1 MKNGVILPQAF
12 QARIEALRS
21 LEEAFSV
28 RSGNAHA
35 LRDSADKLDTVS
47 AECDFQGAAISYTA
61 LGSLLRIIAM
71 LVEWRSA
78 ILNASADADR
88 FLRSAKA
95 QYSLWMEE
103 FQNAKIPVEF
113 LNNSVTI
120 STAEEILAVEQI
132 CRSIAAIALPMP
144 YFKSDGRARWIK
156 EKRFESENHDA
167 PIELAVAFLSFEIN
181 DAPAQET
188 HFLRPREAHDLTLE
202 VRVSR
207 WPEGATGLTLSPIS
221 IESKNSYDFP
231 TFEFDRPTGEPPFI
245 IRKRGRAIL
254 NSPQNLH
261 ARPFEFKYTAEFKPL
276 ASEQPVAIVGKR
288 TLRIESLDMS
298 SAPLTG
304 YQAMDNK
311 LLIIRESLRTH
322 AGLSG
327 DDLQSTLTLLV
338 AFAGLAC
345 RALQDDLYPKT
356 WSEAD
361 FQKDVRSELRRT
373 PEIASE
379 LEEHPG
385 AAGGITDLSFRGIR
399 IELKVDNKK
408 TVTPES
414 CDRFLAQTA
423 TYAIATGKR
432 LGILC
437 ILDCSV
443 KKSYPNPADEGL
455 LIKKLETP
463 NGLIHIPTIII
474 QGNLPTPSSLS
485 R

>member
-1 MKNGVILPQAF
+1 MKSGVILPQAF
-12 QARIEALRS
+12 QVRIEALKS

-28 RSGNAHA
+28 RSRNSHV
-35 LRDSADKLDTVS
+35 LRENADKLDSIS

-78 ILNASADADR
+78 ILDATTDADR

-95 QYSLWMEE
+95 QYSLWVSE
-103 FQNAKIPVEF
+103 FQNSKVPVEF
-113 LNNSVTI
+113 LVNSKAI
-120 STAEEILAVEQI
+120 STIEEISAVELI
-132 CRSIAAIALPMP
+132 CRSIAAIALPVP
-144 YFKSDGRARWIK
+144 YFKADERARLIK
-156 EKRFESENHDA
+156 ERNADA
-167 PIELAVAFLSFEIN
+167 DQSSAQVELAVAFISFEIN
-181 DAPAQET
+181 DVPAQET
-188 HFLRPREAHDLTLE
+188 HFLRPREAHDLILE

-207 WPEGATGLTLSPIS
+207 WPEGATSLTLSPIS
-221 IESKNSYDFP
+221 IESKDSYDFP
-231 TFEFDRPTGEPPFI
+231 KFEFDRPVGEPPFI
-245 IRKRGRAIL
+245 IKKRGRAIL
-254 NSPQNLH
+254 NAPQNLQ

-276 ASEQPVAIVGKR
+276 FSEQPVAIVGMR

-304 YQAMDNK
+304 YQAMDEK
-311 LLIIRESLRTH
+311 LLGIRESLRAH
-322 AGLSG
+322 AGLNG
-327 DDLQSTLTLLV
+327 DDLQSTLILLV
-338 AFAGLAC
+338 ALAGLAC
-345 RALQDDLYPKT
+345 RALQDDLYSGA
-356 WSEAD
+356 WSEAK
-361 FQKDVRSELRRT
+361 FQKDVRSELRRV

-408 TVTPES
+408 QVTSET

-423 TYAIATGKR
+423 TYAVATGKL

-437 ILDCSV
+437 VLDCSV
-443 KKSYPNPADEGL
+443 KSTYPNPADEGL
-455 LIKKLETP
+455 LIKELGTS
-463 NGLIHIPTIII
+463 NGLIHIPTVIIR
-474 QGNLPTPSSLS
+474 GNLPTPSDLS